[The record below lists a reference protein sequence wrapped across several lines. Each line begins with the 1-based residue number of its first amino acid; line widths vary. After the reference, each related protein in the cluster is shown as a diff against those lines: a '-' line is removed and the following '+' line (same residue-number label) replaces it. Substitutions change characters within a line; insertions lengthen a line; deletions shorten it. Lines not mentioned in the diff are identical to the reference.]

1 MSNNRTDEYGGS
13 IENRTRFILEIIK
26 AVTDAVG
33 ESRTAIRFSP
43 WNTYQGMRMADP
55 IPTFTNLVISLCDRH
70 PNLAYLHF
78 VEPKAGASAEESND
92 FARQIWQPR
101 PFFSANEYDEHSGP
115 KAAEEK
121 DVVVVYGRWFISNP
135 DLPLRIKFEIPLTP
149 YDPKTFYLHGTTRS
163 DGYSDYPFALGLLV
177 GDVKA

>member
-1 MSNNRTDEYGGS
+1 
-13 IENRTRFILEIIK
+13 
-26 AVTDAVG
+26 
-33 ESRTAIRFSP
+33 
-43 WNTYQGMRMADP
+43 MRMADP
-55 IPTFTNLVISLCDRH
+55 IPTFTNLVISLCDKH

-78 VEPKAGASAEESND
+78 VEPEAGASAEESND

-101 PFFSANEYDEHSGP
+101 PFFSANEYDEHSGL

-121 DVVVVYGRWFISNP
+121 DVAVVYGRWFISNVRPFVEQHLPAPHTQGPCSVQP